1 MVRRCMMKMTMQ
13 CRTVVVVAAV
23 EGILRYSQGILLAT
37 AVMDTLPDVAVFAVA
52 GILLAVVG
60 LDNCPVVAAAVVGSW
75 WSSGRNRPLWQTAAI
90 S

>member
-1 MVRRCMMKMTMQ
+1 M
-13 CRTVVVVAAV
+13 
-23 EGILRYSQGILLAT
+23 
-37 AVMDTLPDVAVFAVA
+37 FAVA

-60 LDNCPVVAAAVVGSW
+60 LVNCPVVAAAVVGSW